1 MPFSGFCDV
10 ERPQIVPVLHRHTRI
25 IAAEY
30 VEMGGRLLMG
40 IYLFGEHDG
49 AFSI

>member
-10 ERPQIVPVLHRHTRI
+10 ERPRIVPVLHRHTRI

-30 VEMGGRLLMG
+30 VEMGVSRLLMG
-40 IYLFGEHDG
+40 IYLFW
-49 AFSI
+49 

>member
-10 ERPQIVPVLHRHTRI
+10 ERPRIIPVLYRHTRI

-30 VEMGGRLLMG
+30 VEMWVFRLLMD
-40 IYLFGEHDG
+40 IYLFG
-49 AFSI
+49 